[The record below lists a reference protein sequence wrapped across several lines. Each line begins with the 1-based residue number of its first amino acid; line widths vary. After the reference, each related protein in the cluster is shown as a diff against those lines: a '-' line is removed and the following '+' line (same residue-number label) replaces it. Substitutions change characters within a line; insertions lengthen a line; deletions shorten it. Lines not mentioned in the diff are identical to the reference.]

1 MTSRRAIGVI
11 ALVAISVSGS
21 IAFANPKQKE
31 CKPSGVPNAIG
42 QTGAVEVAQ
51 PVDYWSKPW
60 LLVTDKQ
67 SRPDKV
73 RLVSATGEVIEIG
86 KPPITVDPVQWLAR
100 GRAVYALGRGRS
112 QIQGKTD
119 VTLMRWG
126 TDPRPRLTILRTV
139 DALEGQLS
147 AAFENEFL
155 AVSWAEKGKD
165 GKLHRMVSFMDSE
178 DLRVPEPK
186 DLGVDAGAA
195 ARVQPV
201 TKGFVILWTSAAG
214 LMRAP
219 FDQWGKPAGAVSTQA
234 VSGSGKAIAVLQCA
248 DRAWLMRESGSELAL
263 ASAAGSGA
271 LSELAKLPSA
281 EGQQLLAFQCVNDS
295 VVVGRRT
302 FDAKAGNITFWVSTI
317 DQNGKVHDR
326 RVKDTKGTLDDIRMP
341 QFSQIGAKLTSW
353 WIEGHG
359 VEAKVWSREISC
371 E

>member
-1 MTSRRAIGVI
+1 MVAVLAIAG
-11 ALVAISVSGS
+11 SGS
-21 IAFANPKQKE
+21 IAAADGKLKE
-31 CKPSGVPNAIG
+31 CKPSGLPNSIG

-51 PVDYWSKPW
+51 PVDYWAKPW

-67 SRPDKV
+67 TRPDKV

-112 QIQGKTD
+112 QVAGKVD

-139 DALEGQLS
+139 DGLEGQLG

-155 AVSWAEKGKD
+155 AVSWAEKAKD
-165 GKLHRMVSFMDSE
+165 GKLHRMVSFMDTE

-186 DLGVDAGAA
+186 DLGIDSGTA

-201 TKGFVILWTSAAG
+201 TKGFVILWTSPAG

-219 FDQWGKPAGAVSTQA
+219 FDQWGKPAGAIATQT
-234 VSGSGKAIAVLQCA
+234 VSGQGKALAVLQCA
-248 DRAWLMRESGSELAL
+248 NRAWLMRESGKELAL
-263 ASAAGSGA
+263 ASGAASEPMK
-271 LSELAKLPSA
+271 ELARLPTA
-281 EGQQLLAFQCVNDS
+281 PGEELLAFQCVNDA
-295 VVVGRRT
+295 VVIGRRT
-302 FDAKAGNITFWVSTI
+302 LDAKAGNITFWISTV
-317 DQNGKVHDR
+317 DQAGKVHDR

-341 QFSQIGAKLTSW
+341 QFSLIGAKLTSW

-359 VEAKVWSREISC
+359 GEAKVWSREISC

>member
-1 MTSRRAIGVI
+1 MTSRWGI
-11 ALVAISVSGS
+11 ALITGLVIGVSGS
-21 IAFANPKQKE
+21 IAAANGKQKE
-31 CKPSGVPNAIG
+31 CKPSGLPTAIG

-112 QIQGKTD
+112 QVQGKVD

-139 DALEGQLS
+139 DSLEGQLS
-147 AAFENEFL
+147 ATFENEFL
-155 AVSWAEKGKD
+155 AVSWAEKAKD

-186 DLGVDAGAA
+186 DLGPDAGIA

-201 TKGFVILWTSAAG
+201 TKGFVVLWTSDKG

-219 FDQWGKPAGAVSTQA
+219 FDQWGKPAGVVAVQPI
-234 VSGSGKAIAVLQCA
+234 SGTGKALAVLQCG

-263 ASAAGSGA
+263 ASAAGSGS
-271 LSELAKLPSA
+271 LTELAKLPSS
-281 EGQQLLAFQCVNDS
+281 GKDILAIQCVNEA
-295 VVVGRRT
+295 VVIGRRT
-302 FDAKAGNITFWVSTI
+302 FDAKAGNITFWVSTV
-317 DQNGKVHDR
+317 DPTGKVHDR

-353 WIEGHG
+353 WIEGQG
-359 VEAKVWSREISC
+359 SEAKVWSREISC

>member
-1 MTSRRAIGVI
+1 MTSRSGMVLIACVAIAGWVSI
-11 ALVAISVSGS
+11 ALADG
-21 IAFANPKQKE
+21 KQKE
-31 CKPSGVPNAIG
+31 CKPSGLPNAIG
-42 QTGAVEVAQ
+42 HTGAVEVAQ

-60 LLVTDKQ
+60 LLITDKQ

-100 GRAVYALGRGRS
+100 GRAVYALGKGRS
-112 QIQGKTD
+112 QNAGKTD

-147 AAFENEFL
+147 AAFTNEFL

-186 DLGVDAGAA
+186 DLGLDLGAA

-201 TKGFVILWTSAAG
+201 TKGFVILWTSPQG

-219 FDQWGKPAGAVSTQA
+219 FDQWGKPAGAVVAQA
-234 VSGSGKAIAVLQCA
+234 ISGSGKTLAVLQCD
-248 DRAWLMRESGSELAL
+248 DRAWLMREAGKEIAV
-263 ASAAGSGA
+263 ASAASGGA

-281 EGQQLLAFQCVNDS
+281 SGQELLSFQCVNGS
-295 VVVGRRT
+295 AVVGRRT

-317 DQNGKVHDR
+317 DQKGKVHDR
-326 RVKDTKGTLDDIRMP
+326 RVKDTKGTLDDIRLP
-341 QFSQIGAKLTSW
+341 QFSLIGAKLTSW
-353 WIEGHG
+353 WIEGQG
-359 VEAKVWSREISC
+359 GEAKVWSREISC